1 VHTKIISQ
9 KYQRFYAWVLSL
21 GLPGALAMTTL
32 IATSTSVVLTAIIM
46 LVVPG
51 SEQFFWYGMMVA
63 VLSPALSAPGL
74 GYLAFMMVYQLNA
87 AQTAL
92 TRAAKTDAL
101 TGVANRRFFLE
112 EAEQAF
118 GDVQSHGGL
127 LSVVMIDVDHF
138 KSINDSHGHSV
149 GDAVIRDVARACK
162 GALRDT
168 DTFARFGGEEFVA
181 LLRNTDTAGAATI
194 AETLRR
200 TVAALA
206 FDNHTPASVTVSLG
220 VAGCL
225 ASGNSLHDILNEAD
239 RQLYAAKAAG
249 RDRVMVADG
258 TTRLAS

>member
-1 VHTKIISQ
+1 MRSKIVSQ

-21 GLPGALAMTTL
+21 GLARALLLTTL

-46 LVVPG
+46 LIIPG
-51 SEQFFWYGMMVA
+51 SSDFFWYGMLVA
-63 VLSPALSAPGL
+63 VLSPVLSAPGL
-74 GYLAFMMVYQLNA
+74 GHLAFTMVYQLNA

-92 TRAAKTDAL
+92 TRAAKTDDL

-118 GDVQSHGGL
+118 GDTKAHGGL
-127 LSVVMIDVDHF
+127 FSVVMIDVDHF
-138 KSINDSHGHSV
+138 KSINDKHGHGV
-149 GDAVIRDVARACK
+149 GDTVIHDVARACK
-162 GALRDT
+162 EALRVT

-181 LLRNTDTAGAATI
+181 LLRNTDTAGAAAI
-194 AETLRR
+194 AETLRQ

-206 FDNHTPASVTVSLG
+206 FDNQAPSSVTVSLG
-220 VAGCL
+220 VATYL
-225 ASGNSLHDILNEAD
+225 AGGASLHDILNEAD

-258 TTRLAS
+258 SSLLAS